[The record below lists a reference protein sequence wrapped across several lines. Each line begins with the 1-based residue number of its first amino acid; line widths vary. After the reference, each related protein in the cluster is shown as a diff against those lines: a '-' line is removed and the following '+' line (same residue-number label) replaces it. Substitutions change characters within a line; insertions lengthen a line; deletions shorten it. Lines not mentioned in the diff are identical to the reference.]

1 MGVQKKETR
10 LAASTSTP
18 QLILFC
24 ILFYSILPSSMALD
38 FLIFCFFENP
48 SIVEKTFVFL
58 IQGILFSGWLQRE
71 KRYYEKF

>member
-38 FLIFCFFENP
+38 SLISCFFAEYHFFGNKQN
-48 SIVEKTFVFL
+48 VVFFPVS
-58 IQGILFSGWLQRE
+58 LFQLS
-71 KRYYEKF
+71 